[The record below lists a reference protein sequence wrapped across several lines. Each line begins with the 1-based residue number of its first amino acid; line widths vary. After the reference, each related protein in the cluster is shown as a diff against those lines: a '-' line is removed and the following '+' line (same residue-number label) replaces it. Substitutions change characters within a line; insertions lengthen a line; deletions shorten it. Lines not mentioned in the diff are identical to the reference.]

1 MSIATLPKNSLRL
14 RGRTFLALVL
24 AAEDPVSGWLTDLD
38 EWLRRSPGFFR
49 GRPVVLD
56 LSAVDV
62 SKEEIA
68 DLMGELKSRDIRP
81 MGIEGTKQ
89 SLLGEG
95 MPPLVS
101 GGKQVDTAL
110 PEPMPAPQ
118 TEIRSETD
126 SGSQA
131 RAEADGQH
139 EPIHSARPEKARSLL
154 VDTSVRSGQ
163 SIIYPQGDVTI
174 VGSVGWG
181 AEVIAGGSI
190 HVYGALRGRAIA
202 GSTGSAHA
210 RIFCGKLE
218 AELLAID
225 GLYWTAE
232 DMPADFRGQQVQ
244 VWLESDELK
253 MGSIA

>member
-1 MSIATLPKNSLRL
+1 MTIATLPRHSLRL

-24 AAEDPVSGWLTDLD
+24 AAENPIAEWLADLD
-38 EWLRRSPGFFR
+38 EWLRRSPGFFV

-56 LSAVDV
+56 LGAVPLG
-62 SKEEIA
+62 KEEIA
-68 DLMGELKSRDIRP
+68 ALMAELKARDIRP

-89 SLLGEG
+89 SLLGDG

-101 GGKQVDTAL
+101 GGKQVDSAL
-110 PEPMPAPQ
+110 PSAMPEPQ
-118 TEIRSETD
+118 TELRSDADADPEPE
-126 SGSQA
+126 
-131 RAEADGQH
+131 AEAAAGGA
-139 EPIHSARPEKARSLL
+139 SEKARSLL

-163 SIIYPQGDVTI
+163 SIIFPQGDVTI

-202 GSTGSAHA
+202 GSTGSANA

-232 DMPADFRGQQVQ
+232 DMPTELRGQQVQ
-244 VWLESDELK
+244 VWLDSDELK
-253 MGSIA
+253 MGALA

>member
-1 MSIATLPKNSLRL
+1 MTIATLPRHSLRL

-24 AAEDPVSGWLTDLD
+24 AAENPIAEWLADLD
-38 EWLRRSPGFFR
+38 EWLRRSPGFFV

-56 LSAVDV
+56 LGAVPLG
-62 SKEEIA
+62 KEEIA
-68 DLMGELKSRDIRP
+68 ALMAELKARDIRP

-89 SLLGEG
+89 SLLGDG

-101 GGKQVDTAL
+101 GGKQVDSAL
-110 PEPMPAPQ
+110 PSAMPEPQ
-118 TEIRSETD
+118 TELRSDADADPAPE
-126 SGSQA
+126 
-131 RAEADGQH
+131 AEAATGG
-139 EPIHSARPEKARSLL
+139 PSEKARSLL

-163 SIIYPQGDVTI
+163 SIIFPQGDVTI

-202 GSTGSAHA
+202 GSTGSANA

-232 DMPADFRGQQVQ
+232 DMPTELRGQQVQ
-244 VWLESDELK
+244 VWLDSDELK
-253 MGSIA
+253 MGALA

>member
-1 MSIATLPKNSLRL
+1 MTIATLPRHSLRL

-24 AAEDPVSGWLTDLD
+24 VAETPTKDWLAELD
-38 EWLRRSPGFFR
+38 EWLRRSPGFFL

-56 LSAVDV
+56 LGGTELG
-62 SKEEIA
+62 KEEIA
-68 DLMGELKSRDIRP
+68 ALMVELRNRDIRP

-89 SLLGEG
+89 SYLGDG

-101 GGKQVDTAL
+101 GGKQVDSELPDLMPKAAE
-110 PEPMPAPQ
+110 PEPETKAKDKSPA
-118 TEIRSETD
+118 EVAKEVE
-126 SGSQA
+126 A
-131 RAEADGQH
+131 R
-139 EPIHSARPEKARSLL
+139 RPERARSLL

-163 SIIYPQGDVTI
+163 SVIYPQGDVTI

-210 RIFCGKLE
+210 RIFCGRLE

-232 DMPADFRGQQVQ
+232 DMPAQFRGRQAQ
-244 VWLESDELK
+244 VWLEHDELK
-253 MGSIA
+253 MGALN